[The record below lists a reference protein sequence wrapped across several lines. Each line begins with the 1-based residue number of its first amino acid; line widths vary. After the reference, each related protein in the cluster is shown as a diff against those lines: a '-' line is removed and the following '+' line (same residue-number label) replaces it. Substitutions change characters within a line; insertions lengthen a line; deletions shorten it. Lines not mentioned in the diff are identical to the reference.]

1 MSIYT
6 EFSELYNEAWR
17 SWGSYYPEAER
28 DIEFYAGDQ
37 WSSEERRKLAEEGRC
52 ALVFN
57 RSASVIDMLEGYQRQ
72 HRNSSV
78 VSPIGDEDQ
87 ADADLHSKVLLFN
100 EQGSN
105 AYQHLSDSFGGAL
118 KSGMNLLSLYMDYRD
133 DPVNGD
139 IRICRDSY
147 NGFVCDPYFSNLD
160 FSDCSYVLKR
170 RYISPKI
177 AASLLPKHR
186 KEIFKMAQL
195 GCDPDA
201 MFQWLPYAPDVEK
214 GNAVAYSE
222 MWRLDWQSVPT
233 MIDKVTGKMF
243 EWKGNDELLK
253 EVMQRYGDRFY
264 KITRQ
269 VQSVRRDIMINNQ
282 HLETDY
288 NPFGLNEYPFVPVM
302 CKFLPEVRDWS
313 LRVQSLMRCMR
324 DPQRETNK
332 RRSQYIDIVES
343 QINSG
348 WIATED
354 SVVNPKSLYQSGQ
367 NKVIWKKLGTTP
379 ESLMPIPPVQVA
391 PAMFTMQQQFD
402 KDIVE
407 IAGVNDSAFGR
418 VENANDSGILQMLRQ
433 SAAIVNLQ
441 TLFDNLRFAQKHL
454 ARKMVKLAQTWT
466 PDKIQRITNQQPSEK
481 FYDPNLSKYDIVVQE
496 GMLTDT
502 QRQAYY
508 RQIVELTQMGVP
520 VPPAELLR
528 AAPIQGKT
536 DLIKALEEQSKQ
548 QQQAQQEQQAIQQ
561 QLMRSQSILAES
573 QSINNMAGAEERYA
587 RAESNE
593 GLNAERESRAVQQEM
608 DAALKQ
614 VEAVRMLQG
623 IDLDNAMKA
632 LAVVKQFQENFQM
645 EAEAKNVRQGKDV
658 RNSTQQLLRTEGA
671 DVGGIREEVDLG
683 SSPDPEVPNAEI

>member
-6 EFSELYNEAWR
+6 EFSDLYNEAWR
-17 SWGSYYPEAER
+17 SWGSYYPEAEK
-28 DIEFYAGDQ
+28 DVEFYAGQQ
-37 WSSEERRKLAEEGRC
+37 WTENERRKLAEEGRC

-72 HRNSSV
+72 HRNSSI

-87 ADADLHSKVLLFN
+87 AAADLHSKVLLFN
-100 EQGSN
+100 EQSSN
-105 AYQHLSDSFGGAL
+105 AYQHLSEGFGGAL

-139 IRICRDSY
+139 IRISRDSY

-177 AASLLPKHR
+177 AASLLPKYR
-186 KEIFKMAQL
+186 KEIMDIAKTGA
-195 GCDPDA
+195 DPDS
-201 MFQWLPYAPDVEK
+201 MFQWLPYAPDVED
-214 GNAVAYSE
+214 GNSVAYSE
-222 MWRLDWQSVPT
+222 MWRMEWEAIPMMVDRA
-233 MIDKVTGKMF
+233 TGKVF
-243 EWKGNDELLK
+243 DWKGNEELLK
-253 EVMQRYGDRFY
+253 EVSSRYGDRFQ

-269 VQSVRRDIMINNQ
+269 VQRVRRDIMINKQ

-288 NPFGLNEYPFVPVM
+288 NPFGLNEYPFVPVI

-379 ESLMPIPPVQVA
+379 ESLLPIPPVQVA
-391 PAMFTMQQQFD
+391 PSMFTMQQQFD

-454 ARKMVKLAQTWT
+454 ARKTVKLAQTWT
-466 PDKIQRITNQQPSEK
+466 PDKIQRITSQQPDEK

-528 AAPIQGKT
+528 AAPIQGRT
-536 DLIKALEEQSKQ
+536 DLIKAIEQQQQQ
-548 QQQAQQEQQAIQQ
+548 QQQAQQQQEAMQQ
-561 QLMRSQSILAES
+561 QLMRSQSMLAES
-573 QSINNMAGAEERYA
+573 QSIANMATSEERYA
-587 RAESNE
+587 RAESNQ

-632 LAVVKQFQENFQM
+632 LQIVKHFQENFQM
-645 EAEAKNVRQGKDV
+645 EAEAKNVRQEKDV
-658 RNSTQQLLRTEGA
+658 RDSTQQLLRTEGLN
-671 DVGGIREEVDLG
+671 DGGIRQEGDLG
-683 SSPDPEVPNAEI
+683 SAPSPEGLDAEI